1 MIGNSLLNIISIVL
15 SPIIYWIPKKNN
27 LLVFGAWYC
36 DKYSDNTRYIFERVS
51 KENKVTAIWITKNKN
66 VLEQIRQ
73 KGLRAESAF
82 TAKGIFYCI
91 RASFA
96 FYNCGIA
103 DINEFVVFGTKRIQ
117 LWHGVPLKK
126 IFYDNDI
133 QFPNNTLGALKKK
146 LAKILRLLI
155 PSKRHGWHL
164 VPASTKIVGERMR
177 SALDISD
184 AQIIYSG
191 YPRHEYLSRK
201 IKSKPN
207 TILYA
212 PTLRVGKAN
221 SKEKFNELE
230 FISGLDLTKLE
241 RDLSK
246 RKMKFVIR
254 LHNNNE
260 DIAVAEKL
268 KGFKHIQISMK
279 NDDVYDLLATV
290 KVLITDYSSI
300 YLDFLVFNRPV
311 IHYCFDL
318 ESYQKK
324 ERGLYEDCTINFAGP
339 NYDNWNSVI
348 EYAFSEKDNFRKK
361 RLSLRTKYLG
371 KEYKNGCTNIINH
384 LLK

>member
-1 MIGNSLLNIISIVL
+1 
-15 SPIIYWIPKKNN
+15 
-27 LLVFGAWYC
+27 
-36 DKYSDNTRYIFERVS
+36 
-51 KENKVTAIWITKNKN
+51 
-66 VLEQIRQ
+66 
-73 KGLRAESAF
+73 
-82 TAKGIFYCI
+82 
-91 RASFA
+91 
-96 FYNCGIA
+96 
-103 DINEFVVFGTKRIQ
+103 
-117 LWHGVPLKK
+117 
-126 IFYDNDI
+126 
-133 QFPNNTLGALKKK
+133 
-146 LAKILRLLI
+146 
-155 PSKRHGWHL
+155 
-164 VPASTKIVGERMR
+164 MR

-254 LHNNNE
+254 L
-260 DIAVAEKL
+260 
-268 KGFKHIQISMK
+268 
-279 NDDVYDLLATV
+279 
-290 KVLITDYSSI
+290 